1 MLAGMALGYLLAHP
15 FAMLAY
21 MLRPQHPAAT
31 MDLSLWER
39 QVKLAFSS
47 EMLVMGGAFAF
58 MGGVAGLCLGAW
70 HLQRMASQRRQAALE
85 TLRELMVTLAHY
97 IRNANQVIGG
107 FSAHL
112 QKHIDQPELLRQL
125 RLVHQASHEIDQ
137 VVNSLES
144 LTEINQSRYIGPWE
158 TRMID
163 LKQDLESRLGGRR
176 KGTDEH
182 DS

>member
-1 MLAGMALGYLLAHP
+1 MGYLLVHP

-31 MDLSLWER
+31 MDLSLWEH

-47 EMLVMGGAFAF
+47 EMLVMGGAFSL

-70 HLQRMASQRRQAALE
+70 HLQRMESQRRQAALQ

-107 FSAHL
+107 FSIHL
-112 QKHIDQPELLRQL
+112 QKHIDHPELLRQKGL
-125 RLVHQASHEIDQ
+125 IHQASHEIDQ
-137 VVNSLES
+137 VINSLENLS
-144 LTEINQSRYIGPWE
+144 EMDHSRYIGPWE
-158 TRMID
+158 TKMIN
-163 LKQDLESRLGGRR
+163 LKQDLESRLEGPR
-176 KGTDEH
+176 KVTDEH
-182 DS
+182 KS